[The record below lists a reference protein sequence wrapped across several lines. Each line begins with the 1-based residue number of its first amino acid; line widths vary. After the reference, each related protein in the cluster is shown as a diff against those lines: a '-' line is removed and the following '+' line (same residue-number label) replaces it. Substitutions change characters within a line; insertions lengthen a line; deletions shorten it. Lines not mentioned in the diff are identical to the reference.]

1 MRNPLVAAPGR
12 FRLLL
17 PDLTGAVLG
26 AVLDS
31 GRLTAIVVAV
41 FLICVLGEFFR
52 GRGRRKKAREPFDP
66 VAIGARGEQAVTN
79 LLQAADIPF
88 LHDIY
93 LPVGRTYTQVD
104 HVAAAGRF
112 VLVLEVKAIAGTF
125 YGKAGDRYWT
135 RVMGNGKKTTFQSPI
150 RQNDLHMKAVISAI
164 GSVPIRS
171 LVVFVGNPRFAKGQP
186 DGCLTTKEL
195 RAFLKANGQ
204 PSRQAAN
211 AIERLESLADMAGEN
226 GRSLHAAS
234 VARAASRR

>member
-1 MRNPLVAAPGR
+1 M
-12 FRLLL
+12 
-17 PDLTGAVLG
+17 TK
-26 AVLDS
+26 
-31 GRLTAIVVAV
+31 I
-41 FLICVLGEFFR
+41 
-52 GRGRRKKAREPFDP
+52 
-66 VAIGARGEQAVTN
+66 
-79 LLQAADIPF
+79 LQAAGIPF

-135 RVMGNGKKTTFQSPI
+135 RVMGNGKKTTFQNPI

-186 DGCLTTKEL
+186 DGCLTTREL

-204 PSRQAAN
+204 PSRQASRA
-211 AIERLESLADMAGEN
+211 LESLQALAAQAGDSE
-226 GRSLHAAS
+226 RALHAAS
-234 VARAASRR
+234 VTRAARR